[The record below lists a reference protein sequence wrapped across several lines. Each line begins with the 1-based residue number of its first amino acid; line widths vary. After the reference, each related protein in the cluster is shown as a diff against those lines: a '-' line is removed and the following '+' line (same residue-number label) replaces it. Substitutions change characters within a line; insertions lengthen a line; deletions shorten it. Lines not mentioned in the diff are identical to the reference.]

1 MGNVVLDPEAEQ
13 ELEEAADY
21 FENEASPYYGELFLD
36 AFDRVA
42 EKLLHFPQAI
52 GGNACVAESY
62 VCAGVSALTRNAAM
76 TSCPAVYSADSGC
89 RPSRRSFSS
98 ASATDTPSGVTA

>member
-42 EKLLHFPQAI
+42 EKLLHFPRAGRLVGRSVRRWVMRSWKYSI
-52 GGNACVAESY
+52 IYSIEDYGIYVIAVAHQ
-62 VCAGVSALTRNAAM
+62 
-76 TSCPAVYSADSGC
+76 
-89 RPSRRSFSS
+89 SRR
-98 ASATDTPSGVTA
+98 PGYWRKRLRR